1 MSQIYKK
8 EFKEYFVT
16 YTLIILNLIM
26 FIIMTMA
33 GGSTNYKNLI
43 IFGAKVNILIQA
55 GQYWRLFTSMF
66 IHIGFTHLLFN
77 TYALLALGKYTE
89 KIFSHGKFILIYLFS
104 GLTGSL
110 FSYFFSPNISAGA
123 SGAIFGLLGAIVA
136 YGWKNPFFW
145 RSGLITNLLIV
156 LGINLLFGVIAPG
169 IDNYAHLGGLLG
181 GVLIGC
187 ILILLKK
194 KRQNLH

>member
-1 MSQIYKK
+1 MDDIYKR
-8 EFKEYFVT
+8 EYKEYFVT
-16 YTLIILNLIM
+16 YTLIIINLAV
-26 FIIMTMA
+26 FVVMTLA
-33 GGSTNYKNLI
+33 GGTENYKNLI
-43 IFGAKVNILIQA
+43 LFGAKVNVLIEA

-77 TYALLALGKYTE
+77 TYALIALGKFTE
-89 KIFSHGKFILIYLFS
+89 QIFSHSKFIYIYLFS
-104 GLTGSL
+104 GFTGSL

-136 YGWKNPFFW
+136 YGWQNSHLW

-156 LGINLLFGVIAPG
+156 LGINLFLGMVAPG

-181 GVLIGC
+181 GILIGWV
-187 ILILLKK
+187 IRLLQG
-194 KRQNLH
+194 KRQNFH

>member
-1 MSQIYKK
+1 MSQIYQK

-43 IFGAKVNILIQA
+43 LFGAKVNILIEA

-77 TYALLALGKYTE
+77 TYALLALGKYAE
-89 KIFSHGKFILIYLFS
+89 KIFNHSRFLLIYFCS
-104 GLTGSL
+104 GITGSL
-110 FSYFFSPNISAGA
+110 FSYLFSPNISAGA

-156 LGINLLFGVIAPG
+156 LGINILFGVLAPG

-181 GVLIGC
+181 GVVLGS

-194 KRQNLH
+194 KSKNLH